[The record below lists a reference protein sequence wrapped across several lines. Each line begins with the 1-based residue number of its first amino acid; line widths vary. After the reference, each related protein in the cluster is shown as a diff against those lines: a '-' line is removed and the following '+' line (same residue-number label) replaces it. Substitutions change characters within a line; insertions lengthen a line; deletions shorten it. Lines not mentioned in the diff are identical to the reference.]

1 MNEGRPSGRIE
12 EDGARRGRVLLDYLH
27 QRDPCSLPPRPCAE
41 RSELHRE
48 RRRRHPRA
56 LGCFLD
62 LLNAIACIGTAVTLF
77 PVVKRQQEAVAL
89 GFVTARVF
97 EAAIIVIGVV
107 SLLAV
112 VTLRQDLGGGA
123 GTDDGAL
130 VAIGQAL
137 VAIRDWTFTLGPS
150 LIPGVN
156 ALLLG
161 YLMYRSGLVPR
172 LIPALGLIGAPLLI
186 ASATATLFRGND
198 PVTVLAAI
206 ATVPIFIWEL
216 SLGIYLVVKGF
227 KPSPILQ
234 LTR

>member
-27 QRDPCSLPPRPCAE
+27 QRDPCS
-41 RSELHRE
+41 
-48 RRRRHPRA
+48 
-56 LGCFLD
+56 
-62 LLNAIACIGTAVTLF
+62 
-77 PVVKRQQEAVAL
+77 
-89 GFVTARVF
+89 
-97 EAAIIVIGVV
+97 
-107 SLLAV
+107 
-112 VTLRQDLGGGA
+112 
-123 GTDDGAL
+123 GAL

-172 LIPALGLIGAPLLI
+172 LIPVLGLIGAPLLI